1 MSERI
6 TTGRLEIE
14 HETTEEREQVSF
26 DGQIDER
33 SKLVEFVGKFSSG
46 QVVIINLEKVS
57 FINSVGV
64 REWIRMLR
72 KLEELGVKVLLSEC
86 SEAMIHQVN
95 MIVEAKGDAEVSSF
109 YAPYQCDTCGFESSM
124 CIDVGPNE
132 EMLRRMEAPQKKCPE
147 CEAVMEFNEIP
158 ERYFLFLE

>member
-1 MSERI
+1 MSERV
-6 TTGRLEIE
+6 TTGRLNIE
-14 HETTEEREQVSF
+14 HTSVDGGHEAVF

-33 SKLVEFVGKFSSG
+33 SRLVDFAEKLTSGKLA
-46 QVVIINLEKVS
+46 INLEKVS

-72 KLEELGVKVLLSEC
+72 KLADNGVEVQLRRC

-95 MIVEAKGDAEVSSF
+95 MIVEAKGSAEVDSF
-109 YAPYQCDTCGFESSM
+109 YAPYQCDECGFESSM
-124 CIDVGPNE
+124 CIEVGPNRD
-132 EMLRRMEAPQKKCPE
+132 MLRRMEAPQLECPE
-147 CEAVMEFNEIP
+147 CKTAMDFNEIP

>member
-1 MSERI
+1 MSERV

-14 HETTEEREQVSF
+14 YTASDSGHEVVF

-33 SKLVEFVGKFSSG
+33 SKLVDFVEQLSAG
-46 QVVIINLEKVS
+46 QVAINLEKVS

-72 KLEELGVKVLLSEC
+72 KLDDKQHAVRLRRC

-95 MIVEAKGDAEVSSF
+95 MIVEAKGNAEVDSF
-109 YAPYQCDTCGFESSM
+109 YAPYQCDECGFESSM
-124 CIDVGPNE
+124 CIDVGSHE
-132 EMLRRMEAPQKKCPE
+132 AMLRRMEAPQLACPE
-147 CEAVMEFNEIP
+147 CKAAMEFNEIP